1 MDEKIRNQGEKITT
15 SSSPTKQQQGEKNL
29 NELTQ
34 KEQQEKLREEEEE
47 GVEIQREPQSET
59 KKNQR
64 GPYRQYEDVNP
75 LLEKIRYYRIQRHPD
90 SEIMKLLDN
99 MPRKT
104 YYNYVKKLQEQERKI
119 VEQWISENIEHFAE
133 ELMIYRET
141 LCQKLRE
148 IQGIIDNKNTS
159 PKEKMQAIEQYL
171 TITEKLVKFERSGRI
186 DDVKYAK
193 FNSHSPY

>member
-34 KEQQEKLREEEEE
+34 KEQQEKLREEEE

>member
-29 NELTQ
+29 NVLTQ
-34 KEQQEKLREEEEE
+34 KEQQEKLREEE

-64 GPYRQYEDVNP
+64 GPYRQYEDVNA

-99 MPRKT
+99 MPRRT
-104 YYNYVKKLQEQERKI
+104 Y
-119 VEQWISENIEHFAE
+119 
-133 ELMIYRET
+133 
-141 LCQKLRE
+141 
-148 IQGIIDNKNTS
+148 
-159 PKEKMQAIEQYL
+159 
-171 TITEKLVKFERSGRI
+171 
-186 DDVKYAK
+186 
-193 FNSHSPY
+193 

>member
-34 KEQQEKLREEEEE
+34 KEQQEKLREEE